1 MLCQNVIDEFTNMCK
16 DIFSDNLT
24 GVYLHGSLAMG
35 CFNPK
40 KSDID
45 FIVVIENEITET
57 QKMDFMNSV
66 VELNEQ
72 APPKG
77 IEVSIVKKEFCK
89 PFVYPT
95 RFELHF
101 SIAHLQWFKNNPYEY
116 IEKMN
121 GTDKDLAAHFMIINQ
136 YGIVLYGK
144 QIAEV
149 FGEVQDEYYI
159 DSIWEDVKNAKED
172 IFVNPVYVILNLCRV
187 TAFLEERLCLS
198 KTKGGKWGIE
208 KANQKYKRLISKAL
222 QCYETDQILNVNK
235 EALMEFA
242 EEMLG
247 RIKKKGE
254 KDEIYIMEC

>member
-1 MLCQNVIDEFTNMCK
+1 MLYQDVINDFTNMCK
-16 DIFSDNLT
+16 DIFSDDLT

-35 CFNPK
+35 CFNPN

-45 FIVVIENEITET
+45 IIVVIENEMTEK
-57 QKMDFMNSV
+57 QKMSFMNSV
-66 VELNEQ
+66 VKLNEQ

-101 SIAHLQWFKNNPYEY
+101 SIAHLQRFKNNPYEY

-121 GTDKDLAAHFMIINQ
+121 GIDKDLAAHFMIINQ

-144 QIAEV
+144 EIAEV
-149 FGEVQDEYYI
+149 FGKVQDECYI

-172 IFVNPVYVILNLCRV
+172 ILISPVYVILNLCRV
-187 TAFLEERLCLS
+187 AAFLEERLCLS
-198 KTKGGKWGIE
+198 KVEGGKWAIRNV
-208 KANQKYKRLISKAL
+208 NQKYKRLILSTL
-222 QCYETDQILNVNK
+222 QCYETDEIINENK
-235 EALMEFA
+235 EILLDFA
-242 EEMLG
+242 EEMIEQ
-247 RIKKKGE
+247 IKVNG
-254 KDEIYIMEC
+254 D

>member
-1 MLCQNVIDEFTNMCK
+1 MLYQEVINNFTNMCK
-16 DIFSDNLT
+16 DIFSDNLI

-35 CFNPK
+35 CFNPN

-45 FIVVIENEITET
+45 FIVVIENDMTEK
-57 QKMDFMNSV
+57 QKIDFMNSV
-66 VELNEQ
+66 VELNQQ

-77 IEVSIVKKEFCK
+77 IEVSIIKKEYCK

-95 RFELHF
+95 PFELHF
-101 SIAHLQWFKNNPYEY
+101 SIAHLQWFKNNPYEC

-136 YGIVLYGK
+136 YGMVLYGK

-172 IFVNPVYVILNLCRV
+172 ILVNPVYVILNLCRV
-187 TAFLEERLCLS
+187 EAFLEERLCLS
-198 KTKGGKWGIE
+198 KVEGGKWAV
-208 KANQKYKRLISKAL
+208 KNVNQKYKRLILNAIH
-222 QCYETDQILNVNK
+222 CYETDEIINEDKEIL
-235 EALMEFA
+235 LEFA
-242 EEMLG
+242 EKMLKK
-247 RIKKKGE
+247 IKVNGE
-254 KDEIYIMEC
+254 

>member
-1 MLCQNVIDEFTNMCK
+1 MLYQEVINNFTNMCK
-16 DIFSDNLT
+16 DIFSDDLT

-35 CFNPK
+35 CFNPN

-45 FIVVIENEITET
+45 FIVVIEDDMTEK
-57 QKMDFMNSV
+57 QKIDFMNSV
-66 VELNEQ
+66 VELNQQ

-77 IEVSIVKKEFCK
+77 IEVSIVKKEYCN

-144 QIAEV
+144 EIAAV
-149 FGEVQDEYYI
+149 FGKVKDEYYI
-159 DSIWEDVKNAKED
+159 DSIWEDVKNAKEN
-172 IFVNPVYVILNLCRV
+172 ILASPVYVMLNLCRV
-187 TAFLEERLCLS
+187 AAFLKERLCLS
-198 KTKGGKWGIE
+198 KLEGGKW
-208 KANQKYKRLISKAL
+208 AVRNVNQKYKRLILNTL
-222 QCYETDQILNVNK
+222 QCYETDKIISEDK
-235 EALMEFA
+235 ELLLEFA
-242 EEMLG
+242 EEIIEL
-247 RIKKKGE
+247 ISLH
-254 KDEIYIMEC
+254 IVA

>member
-1 MLCQNVIDEFTNMCK
+1 MLYQEVINNFTNMCK
-16 DIFSDNLT
+16 DIFSDDLT

-45 FIVVIENEITET
+45 FIVVIENDMTEK
-57 QKMDFMNSV
+57 QKIDFMNSV
-66 VELNEQ
+66 VELNQQ

-77 IEVSIVKKEFCK
+77 IEVSIVKKEYCN

-121 GTDKDLAAHFMIINQ
+121 GTDKDLAAHFMIIHQ
-136 YGIVLYGK
+136 YGIALYGK
-144 QIAEV
+144 EITEV
-149 FGEVQDEYYI
+149 FGKVQEEHYI

-172 IFVNPVYVILNLCRV
+172 ILVNPVYVMLNLCRV
-187 TAFLEERLCLS
+187 AAFLKERLCLS
-198 KTKGGKWGIE
+198 KVEGGKW
-208 KANQKYKRLISKAL
+208 AVRNVNQKYKRLILNTL
-222 QCYETDQILNVNK
+222 QCYETDKIISEDK
-235 EALMEFA
+235 ELLLEFA
-242 EEMLG
+242 EEMIEL
-247 RIKKKGE
+247 ISLH
-254 KDEIYIMEC
+254 IVA

>member
-1 MLCQNVIDEFTNMCK
+1 MLYQEVINNFTNMCK
-16 DIFSDNLT
+16 DIFSDDLT

-35 CFNPK
+35 CFNPD

-45 FIVVIENEITET
+45 FIVAIENDMTEK
-57 QKMDFMNSV
+57 QKIDFMNSV
-66 VELNEQ
+66 VELNQQ

-95 RFELHF
+95 PFELHF

-121 GTDKDLAAHFMIINQ
+121 GTDKDLAAHFMIIHQ

-144 QIAEV
+144 EITEV
-149 FGEVQDEYYI
+149 FGKVKDECYI

-172 IFVNPVYVILNLCRV
+172 ILVNTVYVILNLCRV
-187 TAFLEERLCLS
+187 IAFLKERLCLS
-198 KTKGGKWGIE
+198 KLEGGKW
-208 KANQKYKRLISKAL
+208 AVRNVNQKYKRLILNAIH
-222 QCYETDQILNVNK
+222 CYETDEIINEEKEIL
-235 EALMEFA
+235 LDFA
-242 EEMLG
+242 EEM
-247 RIKKKGE
+247 IKQIKVNGE
-254 KDEIYIMEC
+254 